1 MSWSNKTTS
10 WIINIQFKHARR
22 NEKISGEEGGAGLYK
37 NFFNKPGHNFDDVSK
52 TGYPRSS

>member
-1 MSWSNKTTS
+1 MPVEMK
-10 WIINIQFKHARR
+10 KYLGR
-22 NEKISGEEGGAGLYK
+22 GGGGGGGAGLYK

>member
-1 MSWSNKTTS
+1 MPVEMK
-10 WIINIQFKHARR
+10 KYLGR
-22 NEKISGEEGGAGLYK
+22 GGGAGLYK